1 MSPICRCIT
10 VKRQVYSTTFIVGAD
25 LENDFI
31 FQVQKFRQAL
41 KKDKSGKCDD
51 ITVGTVE
58 EFQGQERRIIIIS
71 TVRSSTDFLP
81 LDYDCK
87 LGFLRNPKVREDTCP
102 KSFHHHYCDG
112 SSFWNS
118 LPLQKR
124 CTYMYMFDLTLLNLY
139 FLHTVKRTSLD
150 Q

>member
-1 MSPICRCIT
+1 LGT
-10 VKRQVYSTTFIVGAD
+10 EEHGKTFLVGAD
-25 LENDFI
+25 LENEFL

-87 LGFLRNPKVREDTCP
+87 LGFLKNPKVRENSCL
-102 KSFHHHYCDG
+102 
-112 SSFWNS
+112 SS
-118 LPLQKR
+118 
-124 CTYMYMFDLTLLNLY
+124 
-139 FLHTVKRTSLD
+139 
-150 Q
+150 